1 MNRST
6 HPIVENR
13 RKVREAPGPHFTK
26 VAKAWESIIGSP
38 VSPEQ
43 VCLCLAM
50 LKLVREAG
58 MPGVDPDN
66 LADAHGYMT
75 LVPEVLEY
83 MTYPANPTPGPEPTF
98 AEMAMRLDTKV
109 TNTDRIAG
117 SDVYDRTR
125 PVRADEE

>member
-1 MNRST
+1 MSRSN

-43 VCLCLAM
+43 VCLCMAM

-66 LADAHGYMT
+66 LADAHGYVT

-83 MTYPANPTPGPEPTF
+83 MGYGTPSPTFNPEPTF
-98 AEMAMRLDTKV
+98 AEMAMGAQQR
-109 TNTDRIAG
+109 
-117 SDVYDRTR
+117 
-125 PVRADEE
+125 RARVDEE